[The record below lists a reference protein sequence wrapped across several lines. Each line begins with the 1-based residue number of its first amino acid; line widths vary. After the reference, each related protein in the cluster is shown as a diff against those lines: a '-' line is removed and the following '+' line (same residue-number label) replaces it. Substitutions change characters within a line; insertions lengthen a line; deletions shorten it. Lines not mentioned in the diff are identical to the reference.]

1 MTQEHLL
8 KPVNIKKTLTL
19 KMIYQDTG
27 PSEDPGLENF
37 YYILIR
43 NQNKLEPIP
52 IPNCLEN
59 HFPKWS
65 IWEISEDLLEAEKGA
80 LSDTL
85 CPCRSAFLAE
95 SSSIISKVSEPARK
109 NSDARKYALGGALLK
124 LAATDP
130 RAYEV
135 LKQAWA
141 MAQKDKPRAF
151 EDANLLIQDKANQR
165 GEIK

>member
-1 MTQEHLL
+1 MT
-8 KPVNIKKTLTL
+8 NIKTMK
-19 KMIYQDTG
+19 K
-27 PSEDPGLENF
+27 
-37 YYILIR
+37 
-43 NQNKLEPIP
+43 KL
-52 IPNCLEN
+52 
-59 HFPKWS
+59 S
-65 IWEISEDLLEAEKGA
+65 QLEAEK
-80 LSDTL
+80 
-85 CPCRSAFLAE
+85 SA
-95 SSSIISKVSEPARK
+95 IIAKVSETARR
-109 NSDARKYALGGALLK
+109 NADARKYALGGALLK

>member
-1 MTQEHLL
+1 MTSI
-8 KPVNIKKTLTL
+8 NAMKK
-19 KMIYQDTG
+19 
-27 PSEDPGLENF
+27 
-37 YYILIR
+37 
-43 NQNKLEPIP
+43 KL
-52 IPNCLEN
+52 
-59 HFPKWS
+59 S
-65 IWEISEDLLEAEKGA
+65 QLEAEKA
-80 LSDTL
+80 
-85 CPCRSAFLAE
+85 A
-95 SSSIISKVSEPARK
+95 IIAKVSETTRK
-109 NSDARKYALGGALLK
+109 NADARKYALGGALLK